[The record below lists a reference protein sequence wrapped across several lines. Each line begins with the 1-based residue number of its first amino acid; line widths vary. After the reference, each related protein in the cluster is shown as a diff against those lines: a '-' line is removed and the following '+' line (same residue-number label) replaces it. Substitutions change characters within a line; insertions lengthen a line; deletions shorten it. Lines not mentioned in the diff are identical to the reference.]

1 MTQLE
6 QRPSSAAETVSS
18 LSPFVQRHVGPSEA
32 DQQTMLESLGFADLD
47 AFVSAVVPGAILDAA
62 PPVESMPLGCG
73 EAEALAE
80 LRVIGSRNRVRRSL
94 IGLGYHD
101 TATPALIKR
110 HVLENPAWYTA
121 YTPYQAEIAQGR
133 LEALLNFQTLISEL
147 TGLPIANASLLD
159 EATACAEAMGL
170 SLAVCTRP
178 EAKRFLVDA
187 AVLPQTVAVLQT
199 RAEPLG
205 VVIDVAEPEAFRWD
219 QDVFGMLLQLPGRCG
234 RLWDPTAVIAQAH
247 AHQALATVAVDPF
260 AQVLLARWVSWG
272 PTSPWAVPSVS
283 VFPWGAVVP
292 MLLFSQPVKPSSVRC
307 RDGSSVSPAMRKG
320 GQRCGSPFRPVSST
334 SDGTRP
340 RATFAPPR
348 CCWR

>member
-1 MTQLE
+1 MRPKWPLPEPLFFKVDRSRIGESDLTQLE
-6 QRPSSAAETVSS
+6 QRPFSAAETVSS

-187 AVLPQTVAVLQT
+187 AC
-199 RAEPLG
+199 
-205 VVIDVAEPEAFRWD
+205 
-219 QDVFGMLLQLPGRCG
+219 LLY
-234 RLWDPTAVIAQAH
+234 
-247 AHQALATVAVDPF
+247 
-260 AQVLLARWVSWG
+260 
-272 PTSPWAVPSVS
+272 
-283 VFPWGAVVP
+283 
-292 MLLFSQPVKPSSVRC
+292 
-307 RDGSSVSPAMRKG
+307 
-320 GQRCGSPFRPVSST
+320 T
-334 SDGTRP
+334 SD
-340 RATFAPPR
+340 AADE
-348 CCWR
+348 